1 MNVKFSKSDIE
12 TIDFIQGQIT
22 MNENCDSYGMT
33 NFEEKRI
40 MFDRADALLQRL
52 AALIIKNQK

>member
-1 MNVKFSKSDIE
+1 MSIKFSKSDIE

-22 MNENCDSYGMT
+22 MNGNCDSYGMT

-40 MFDRADALLQRL
+40 MFDRADALLKDWRH
-52 AALIIKNQK
+52 